1 MVWEIAQLEILDGHN
16 EEFETALIKAAP
28 LFERAHGCR
37 GMQVQHSVEV
47 PQRYRLIVDW
57 EAIEDHT
64 VRFRESED
72 FQRWRALVSEHFA
85 AAPAVEHSVALPV
98 GFGPAPI

>member
-37 GMQVQHSVEV
+37 GCKSS
-47 PQRYRLIVDW
+47 
-57 EAIEDHT
+57 T
-64 VRFRESED
+64 
-72 FQRWRALVSEHFA
+72 RWRS
-85 AAPAVEHSVALPV
+85 PS
-98 GFGPAPI
+98 GTG